1 MPEQNIVAFAAGLS
15 DGMDLNENTKAGIIR
30 RGFLEILHFVD
41 VFYPG
46 SRLAT
51 FFEAC
56 GLSDLVTSCYGNS
69 SPEHDESLS
78 LRICCSLCSQSQSQ
92 TGRGL
97 REDRETAERTL
108 HDARAG
114 TRATG
119 AHYRRADQL
128 HAQEEGTGG

>member
-1 MPEQNIVAFAAGLS
+1 MTEQNIVAFAAGLS

-56 GLSDLVTSCYGNS
+56 GLSDLVTCCYGNYA
-69 SPEHDESLS
+69 PENDERLTSNLLPLQPIAIANWPRPS
-78 LRICCSLCSQSQSQ
+78 
-92 TGRGL
+92 
-97 REDRETAERTL
+97 
-108 HDARAG
+108 
-114 TRATG
+114 
-119 AHYRRADQL
+119 
-128 HAQEEGTGG
+128 